1 MTRARYI
8 WLGLIILLMGVTL
21 FQMLT
26 RTRERNHLLMVRD
39 SVQDLRA
46 ATDSCARILEQ
57 RKADMTAYA
66 ERVDSLRERVR
77 DLEAL
82 HARGVPADSYD
93 VYLAAFDGY
102 NRGAAAW
109 DAPAGALRATL
120 QNCRALAERHNT
132 LVDSLRTLLRD

>member
-8 WLGLIILLMGVTL
+8 WLALIIVLMGVTL
-21 FQMLT
+21 FQMLRTT
-26 RTRERNHLLMVRD
+26 RQRNHVLMVRD
-39 SVQDLRA
+39 SVQALRT
-46 ATDSCARILEQ
+46 ATDSCSTTLEQ
-57 RKADMTAYA
+57 RKAEMSAYA

-82 HARGVPADSYD
+82 HARGVPADSYE
-93 VYLAAFDGY
+93 VYLTAFEGY

-109 DAPAGALRATL
+109 DTPAAALRTTL
-120 QNCRALAERHNT
+120 QSCRALAERHNV